1 MIGGTPILGNPH
13 MSLRSIQMRLRAPPD
28 FL

>member
-13 MSLRSIQMRLRAPPD
+13 MSLRPIQMRLRTPPD